1 MKTPLVML
9 FSTCL
14 LLPAACFAQ
23 AKTGGTSGSTNPA
36 ANPTLGPEAT
46 SDIGKFSN
54 WEKLSRQGR
63 TGDYLLGKVAVIDAA
78 LPWDPI
84 PVTVTCSGKTSY
96 TAVTDAKG
104 RFVIAPVNRATAD
117 LSNTRPGNV
126 STDVSSNPKLAAAF
140 MGCSVAAAL
149 PGFNS
154 SSLTIADRNLLDTP
168 DIGTITLSREEG
180 SAGTAVSST
189 TASAPKDAAK
199 ALEKARGEWLDNKPD
214 RAQKDLEK
222 AVQIYPQFAEAWY
235 QLGKL
240 RQAANS
246 SDALDAFSKAAAADP
261 KFSLPYE
268 RLAQLNA
275 LAKNWPAVA
284 AATAHE
290 LELNP
295 RGTPDI
301 WYYSALGNFNIGKK
315 DLAEAD
321 ASKALAMDP
330 LHTQPNTEQL
340 LAVIQAARGDY
351 TDALQHLR
359 SCLTY
364 IPAGPNA
371 DIIKQ
376 QIAQLEPLVPAPR

>member
-1 MKTPLVML
+1 MNTKTLV
-9 FSTCL
+9 L
-14 LLPAACFAQ
+14 LSATLSIPVGAFAQ
-23 AKTGGTSGSTNPA
+23 AKGGAAASPTNT
-36 ANPTLGPEAT
+36 ANGPEAS
-46 SDIGKFSN
+46 SDIGKN
-54 WEKLSRQGR
+54 ADWAVLSRQGR
-63 TGDYLLGKVAVIDAA
+63 TGDYLLGKVAVAGGE
-78 LPWDPI
+78 LPWDAI
-84 PVTVTCSGKTSY
+84 PVSVTCSGKTSY
-96 TAVTDAKG
+96 TAATDAKG
-104 RFVIAPVNRATAD
+104 RFVIAPVNPATTGVAN
-117 LSNTRPGNV
+117 STPANIPGGV
-126 STDVSSNPKLAAAF
+126 DAKPKLAAAF

-154 SSLTIADRNLLDTP
+154 SSLTIADRNLLDNP

-189 TASAPKDAAK
+189 SASAPKDAAK
-199 ALEKARGEWLDNKPD
+199 AFEKARAEWLDNKPD

-235 QLGKL
+235 QLGKIQQ
-240 RQAANS
+240 RANA
-246 SDALDAFSKAAAADP
+246 SDALNSFSKAAAADP

-268 RLAQLNA
+268 HLVQLDA
-275 LAKNWPAVA
+275 VAKNWQAVA
-284 AATAHE
+284 DAAAHE

-321 ASKALAMDP
+321 ATKALAMDP

-340 LAVIQAARGDY
+340 LAVIQAGRGDY
-351 TDALQHLR
+351 ADALQHLR
-359 SCLTY
+359 SCVTY

-376 QIAQLEPLVPAPR
+376 QIAQLEPLVSAPK